1 MEPFVISA
9 QARILPALP
18 MTRIDF
24 YILSSDQ
31 PQQADIFACR
41 LAEKAYRSGLRVL
54 VAVDN
59 HERAAQFDQLLWTYR
74 EDSFLPHAFQNEE
87 QQSAVELN
95 SGEDPGTHHGLLIN
109 LCSKV
114 PKWFSRF
121 DRLAEIV
128 VQQPD
133 TLQRSRLR
141 FGHFR
146 DRGYP
151 LQSHKINQSM

>member
-1 MEPFVISA
+1 
-9 QARILPALP
+9 

-59 HERAAQFDQLLWTYR
+59 RDHASQIDQLLWTFR
-74 EDSFLPHAFQNEE
+74 EDSFLPHAAQSEE
-87 QQSAVELN
+87 QHSAIEIN

-121 DRLAEIV
+121 ERLAEIV
-128 VQQPD
+128 VQHPD

-151 LQSHKINQSM
+151 LQSHKIN

>member
-1 MEPFVISA
+1 
-9 QARILPALP
+9 

-41 LAEKAYRSGLRVL
+41 LAEKAYRNGLRVL
-54 VAVDN
+54 LAVDN
-59 HERAAQFDQLLWTYR
+59 QERAEQLNQLLWTFR
-74 EDSFLPHAFQNEE
+74 EDSFLPHANQENGE
-87 QQSAVELN
+87 QAAIEIN
-95 SGEDPGTHHGLLIN
+95 CGEDPQAHHGLLIN

-114 PKWFSRF
+114 PNWFSRF
-121 DRLAEIV
+121 ERLAEIV
-128 VQQPD
+128 VQEANA
-133 TLQRSRLR
+133 LQRSRSR

>member
-1 MEPFVISA
+1 
-9 QARILPALP
+9 

-31 PQQADIFACR
+31 PLQADIFACR
-41 LAEKAYRSGLRVL
+41 LAEKAYRTGLRVL
-54 VAVDN
+54 LAVDN
-59 HERAAQFDQLLWTYR
+59 PERTGQIDQLLWTFR
-74 EDSFLPHAFQNEE
+74 EDSFLPHAPQSEG
-87 QQSAVELN
+87 QQAAIEIN
-95 SGEDPGTHHGLLIN
+95 SGEDPGAHHGLLIN

-114 PKWFSRF
+114 PSWFSRF

-133 TLQRSRLR
+133 ALQRSRSR

-151 LQSHKINQSM
+151 LQSHKINQNM